1 MSRFSKYMTESNTA
15 KILNELFVQANEIAN
30 IKKGKERDVQIAR
43 IGMIAE
49 LDAVN
54 LYEKLS
60 LLASDKDLAK
70 VLKEISN
77 EEKVHSGEFE
87 YFVEKLDPDWD
98 EMEDKGEEE
107 AEKKNKK

>member
-1 MSRFSKYMTESNTA
+1 MTESNTP
-15 KILNELFVQANEIAN
+15 KILNEIFVQANEIAN
-30 IKKGKERDVQIAR
+30 MKKGRDRDVQIAR

-60 LLASDKDLAK
+60 LLAADKDLAN

-77 EEKVHSGEFE
+77 EEKVHQGEFE

-107 AEKKNKK
+107 AEKKEK